1 MSQPLPPD
9 RLDYR
14 SGRDALADEAAAMHR
29 SARTW
34 LLLSAVWVV
43 GVCVWVVYL
52 AAIGYAF
59 VRVLS

>member
-1 MSQPLPPD
+1 MSDAPPPD

-14 SGRDALADEAAAMHR
+14 SGRDTVADEAAAMHR
-29 SARTW
+29 SVRTW
-34 LLLSAVWVV
+34 LILSAVWLL

-52 AAIGYAF
+52 GAIGYAV